1 MGDKEQAFA
10 WLAKAAAERNRFPLE
25 IKFRRLRN
33 SDFRFS
39 DAERN
44 RVISRC

>member
-25 IKFRRLRN
+25 TKFRPLRN